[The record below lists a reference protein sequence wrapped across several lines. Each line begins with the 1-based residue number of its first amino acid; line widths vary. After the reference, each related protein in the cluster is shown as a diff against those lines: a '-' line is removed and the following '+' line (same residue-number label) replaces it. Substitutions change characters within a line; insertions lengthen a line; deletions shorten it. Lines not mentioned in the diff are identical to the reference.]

1 MNFERKYFVM
11 GSNGPTFT
19 AGDMMRVAS
28 SDTKYAVKDA
38 TIGLKKVGEG
48 LIFDAALA
56 IEDGKETNRKVVNS
70 LGRWVKRHPRLA
82 LAAGAIVSGIY
93 LMDKAG
99 FGIEAVHAQPGACE
113 HLTSFGYSPVQN
125 GQPGMECFEKTL
137 DGIQGN
143 EVKVAYYPPIPT
155 PEPGILSTPM
165 MPTLPTMEI
174 PQIVIPTLDIPTITI
189 PTPAPLPTYAP
200 LPTVDWSGLFDPS
213 ATNVPVST
221 IPPVDWENSP
231 IGEYGDEIIAGSA
244 VAVALSV
251 LGGALLAILTRPGTS
266 RNSSQGQPESEPG
279 LSNDGRTPRAMR
291 PAHNTPVGQPVG
303 QGRSRDNRSESGG
316 GVQGENRVDQTGSA
330 STRYWTQ
337 EEINEHDARVD
348 ATIIELERK
357 YGFRPRGTRGSR
369 GGKGR

>member
-1 MNFERKYFVM
+1 MPYNMEKEHRSVPESRTGRLRNYLRGGTVGADVREDVRELKTNLGMLGLDLDNAKRRLRRGGGYRWPVREAAPVFAA
-11 GSNGPTFT
+11 T
-19 AGDMMRVAS
+19 A
-28 SDTKYAVKDA
+28 
-38 TIGLKKVGEG
+38 
-48 LIFDAALA
+48 
-56 IEDGKETNRKVVNS
+56 VVVY
-70 LGRWVKRHPRLA
+70 L
-82 LAAGAIVSGIY
+82 AGAEEV
-93 LMDKAG
+93 
-99 FGIEAVHAQPGACE
+99 EAQPGACE
-113 HLTSFGYSPVQN
+113 HLTPYGYSPVQN

-189 PTPAPLPTYAP
+189 PTPAPLPTFAP
-200 LPTVDWSGLFDPS
+200 LPTVDLFGLFDPS